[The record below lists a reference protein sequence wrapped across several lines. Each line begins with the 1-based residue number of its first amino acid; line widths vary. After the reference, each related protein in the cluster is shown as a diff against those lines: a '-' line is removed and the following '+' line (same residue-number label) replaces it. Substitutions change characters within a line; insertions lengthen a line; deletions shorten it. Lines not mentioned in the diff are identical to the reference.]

1 MKDFKDIKEGLLKGM
16 DDTLASGEATAQ
28 HVINK
33 QIFQQYFVIDHISH
47 TKAFKEKRSF
57 IQFINNDNHEKSF
70 DNCCSY
76 DGNVLTIDMTKENKD
91 VKLRICTFNG
101 GSDLPMIKIID
112 SIQTKIKT
120 INADCCNDCNI
131 LITSG
136 DDKPI
141 DVESFIHH
149 NTNIS
154 SVAYD
159 RCGTSERTFKTNVFP
174 GTVRDLCAYYCK
186 FVHIN
191 VKTWPKCKL
200 WFSQAVVFNMFMQQI
215 GKGNEKYELGY
226 PGRNLMI

>member
-1 MKDFKDIKEGLLKGM
+1 MKDFNDIKEGLLKGM

-47 TKAFKEKRSF
+47 TKVFKEKRSF

-76 DGNVLTIDMTKENKD
+76 DGSVLTIDMTKEKKD

-112 SIQTKIKT
+112 KLQTKIKT
-120 INADCCNDCNI
+120 INADCCDDCNI

-136 DDKPI
+136 DDKPV
-141 DVESFIHH
+141 DVEAFIHYD
-149 NTNIS
+149 TNVS

-159 RCGTSERTFKTNVFP
+159 ICGTSERSFKTNVFP
-174 GTVRDLCAYYCK
+174 GTIRDLCAYYCK

-191 VKTWPKCKL
+191 TKAWPKCKL

-226 PGRNLMI
+226 PARNLMI